1 MPTIFATSTA
11 APPPKPITAL
21 ALCVR
26 YATPP
31 ASACDAI
38 GLPNTPSNT
47 ATSSPACCSDTTHS
61 RVTGSCASARSVTS
75 SGRRLPSSARCL
87 PTVAA
92 TPGPKWIA
100 VGKLNVWMVLILN
113 RRSVDL
119 HEAQLEDV
127 VRPLC
132 NRNVRPHHP
141 GQRAPVERDQR
152 KLRVDD
158 AKRIADHL
166 AALGKVGLDAHA
178 VDQRIELRVRIA
190 AAVERAGPAV
200 GEAADDRV
208 QRCPRIGCGRPAE
221 LEKAAARL
229 CELRKE
235 CRRRERLE
243 RDADADL
250 REHAGDRLADG
261 RAERDVDAVERHA
274 EAGRVQTG

>member
-47 ATSSPACCSDTTHS
+47 ATSSPACCSDATNS

-75 SGRRLPSSARCL
+75 SGRRFPSSERCL

-100 VGKLNVWMVLILN
+100 VGKAKLWMVLILN
-113 RRSVDL
+113 GRSVDL
-119 HEAQLEDV
+119 HETQFEDV

-141 GQRAPVERDQR
+141 GQRTPVERDQR
-152 KLRVDD
+152 QLRMDD
-158 AKRIADHL
+158 AKRVTDHL
-166 AALGKVGLDAHA
+166 PALRNVRLDAHS
-178 VDQRIELRVRIA
+178 VDQRIEL
-190 AAVERAGPAV
+190 
-200 GEAADDRV
+200 
-208 QRCPRIGCGRPAE
+208 
-221 LEKAAARL
+221 
-229 CELRKE
+229 
-235 CRRRERLE
+235 
-243 RDADADL
+243 
-250 REHAGDRLADG
+250 
-261 RAERDVDAVERHA
+261 
-274 EAGRVQTG
+274 